1 MNVLK
6 KADDL
11 LHKAE
16 KLILSWA
23 IIIITVM
30 VVGNVLSRELTN
42 RSWAFS
48 QEISLLAVVVA
59 TFMGVSYA
67 ARKGRHITMSA
78 FFDLAPKRVKKVLAI
93 VNPLITAIVLFVFAY
108 FALQYTLF
116 NYGTGQT
123 TSSLR
128 FPIWIM
134 TMFVPLGL
142 FLGGI
147 QFLRNMWINI
157 VNEDVYLA
165 QDKKDYD

>member
-1 MNVLK
+1 MNVIK
-6 KADDL
+6 KADNL
-11 LHKAE
+11 LQSAE

-23 IIIITVM
+23 IIIIAVM
-30 VVGNVLSRELTN
+30 VVGNVLSREITG

-48 QEISLLAVVVA
+48 QEISLLAVVAA
-59 TFMGVSYA
+59 TFMGISYA

-78 FFDLAPKRVKKVLAI
+78 FFDLAPKRVKKALSI
-93 VNPLITAIVLFVFAY
+93 INPLITAIVLFVFAY
-108 FALQYTLF
+108 FAFQYTMF
-116 NYGTGQT
+116 NYNTGQT

-134 TMFVPLGL
+134 TAFVPLG
-142 FLGGI
+142 FMLGGI

-157 VNEDVYLA
+157 VNEEVYLA